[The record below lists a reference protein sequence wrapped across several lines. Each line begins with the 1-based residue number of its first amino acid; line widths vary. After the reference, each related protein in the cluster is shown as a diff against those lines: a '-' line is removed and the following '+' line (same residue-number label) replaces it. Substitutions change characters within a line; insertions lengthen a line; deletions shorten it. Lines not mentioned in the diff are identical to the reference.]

1 MSTNSP
7 YRPNPALLTRRVTGS
22 VRLGQVEDDLLD
34 RYGVRRPDLSRDA
47 SEPLG
52 VTRRQEQRITPRGKL
67 ARIALSDATRS
78 SGDHRK
84 HGAAL

>member
-1 MSTNSP
+1 MRRRRTSA
-7 YRPNPALLTRRVTGS
+7 YVGVQALGS

-34 RYGVRRPDLSRDA
+34 RYAVRRPDLARDA

-52 VTRRQEQRITPRGKL
+52 VTRHQEQHVAPRSKL